1 VSIDSLAILTSSLA
15 SPGALPTGIAIA
27 LRNTIGTSIE
37 RCVLAQVGAVRGGTD
52 TTTTLTNVA
61 PVATTGLSTGP
72 RAAGAPLIALDG
84 FVVETLVREDVLIGT
99 TGIGAVWGALYTE
112 MGFTS
117 MATGIDERLRTTEA
131 TSAARGSGYVLAYD
145 LAIEDNLFVCFL
157 NGIALEGFTVNV
169 GDTSILRNSI
179 LGGLRAGIVVNGLT
193 LPAMSRVD
201 VTGNMLQ
208 VFGFGIAV
216 GTDDTRVADNDVYGL
231 ILRGANLTGAATVE
245 ATSALR
251 RADAIVLSPS
261 IRPSGI
267 DRCQVRGNRIG
278 RVVGDAISIR
288 TQVRS
293 AQISHNT
300 IQGIG
305 GNGIAMEDNSSADSL
320 VVESNQILNVGAV
333 TDPGER
339 RFGILLRNGVDVA
352 AVGNTIH
359 GISTVAPAGI
369 LVDSRR
375 SRIAGNDIGD
385 IGTADSG
392 GGGIEATGERVDV
405 IDNSVRRVRDPGAQ
419 PSMDVDWYGIFVVGS
434 EPKQLTTEVAGV
446 AVAAFARNVF
456 PVTENTAI
464 SINPARGEAVKLPRG
479 RSSIAVH
486 GNLVEAVG
494 QVQAVYLQTGGSCL
508 FNDNRCFHVTRR
520 STVVKVF
527 AGALVAS
534 DNYLEG
540 IEKLPAADLTLPG
553 GAGFTVSGN
562 VSSGEI
568 QLNGSGLPSP
578 WDQLNV
584 P

>member
-1 VSIDSLAILTSSLA
+1 
-15 SPGALPTGIAIA
+15 
-27 LRNTIGTSIE
+27 
-37 RCVLAQVGAVRGGTD
+37 
-52 TTTTLTNVA
+52 
-61 PVATTGLSTGP
+61 
-72 RAAGAPLIALDG
+72 
-84 FVVETLVREDVLIGT
+84 
-99 TGIGAVWGALYTE
+99 
-112 MGFTS
+112 MGFSS
-117 MATGIDERLRTTEA
+117 MATGLNERLRTTEA
-131 TSAARGSGYVLAYD
+131 TGAALGSRYVLTYD
-145 LAIEDNLFVCFL
+145 LSIEENLFVCFL

-208 VFGFGIAV
+208 VFGFGIAI
-216 GTDDTRVADNDVYGL
+216 GTDDTRVLDNDVFGL
-231 ILRGANLTGAATVE
+231 ILRGANLTGDKLTTAGGLAT
-245 ATSALR
+245 TSGLR

-293 AQISHNT
+293 GQIAHNT

-320 VVESNQILNVGAV
+320 VVEGNQILDVGAV

-339 RFGILLRNGVDVA
+339 RFGILLRNGQDVA
-352 AVGNTIH
+352 ALGNTIH

-375 SRIAGNDIGD
+375 CRIADNDIGD

-392 GGGIEATGERVDV
+392 GGGIEATGDRVDV
-405 IDNSVRRVRDPGAQ
+405 IDNSVRRVRDPSAQ
-419 PSMDVDWYGIFVVGS
+419 PSPDVDWYGIFVVGS
-434 EPKQLTTEVAGV
+434 DPKQVAPEVAGV
-446 AVAAFARNVF
+446 AVAVLARNVF
-456 PVTENTAI
+456 PVSETTAI
-464 SINPARGEAVKLPRG
+464 SVNAARGEAVKLPRG

-494 QVQAVYLQTGGSCL
+494 QVQAVYLQTEGSCL
-508 FNDNRCFHVTRR
+508 FNDNRCFHVTRK

-540 IEKLPAADLTLPG
+540 IEKLPAADLTLPA

-568 QLNGSGLPSP
+568 QLNGAALPAP